1 MLLMARITSYYLIAI
16 SSLMIHRMHG
26 EDASV
31 FQPRIVGGQEAGRD
45 EFPWIVSL
53 QGPWSCGAS
62 LIGSEWI
69 LTAAHCL
76 VDDDGN
82 VLPAEDI
89 QLAIGELYLSEV
101 SQYYEAE
108 QVIIHPG
115 YDSWTMEHD
124 IALIRLAQPLP
135 GNHPKLS
142 FNVDPEIPIPETD
155 AVVAGWG
162 TLSHGGNGP
171 DRLHKVTLPI
181 VSLEKANDPKAYGGA
196 ILPNMLAAGFTE
208 GGKDSCQGDSGGPL
222 VIEVNNRMIQVGVV
236 SWGKGCADPYAYGIY
251 ARVSSYADWI
261 EALTG
266 LSGDGN
272 QSNGQGQ
279 NGGEME
285 WLSLP
290 SFQNFESL
298 VLGPNLDETLI
309 SESAWTKVA
318 PLGWSIDD
326 SGVPGA
332 GNPTQDGVSEWAGW
346 SFAEKSWWADAA
358 EDQQR
363 SEFTKAEGIIAVADG
378 DEWDDKPHAEG
389 LLNTFLNWHLDTSQ
403 LNKPIE
409 LTFDS
414 SWRPYAQQ
422 TAVIQVAFDNAT
434 PIEVMRWESDSNS
447 PHFHDHNTNESVR
460 VALPAPPGSGK
471 MTVSFGYLDA
481 GNDWWWAI
489 DNLEIRERKEL
500 QILRD
505 PQSWKGPGGQ
515 TVVFSVQ
522 AEGELPLNYQWI
534 FNGQHLAGATSA
546 TYTIESVGPEDA
558 GQYSVQVTSDNQQLT
573 SQTASLNLLEAM
585 SLADGLDQPT
595 WFFDTD
601 AGDLGWYGQGDFS
614 FDRVDAIQSGAVG
627 DMQTSNISAEVAGPG
642 ILSFYWKVSSEE
654 GYDRLTFWMN
664 GEPIQHLS
672 GEKPWQEV
680 RLPLADREH
689 SLRWSYEKD
698 ENLSDGLDTAWL
710 DYIRIEPSRKP
721 LLIESPVSVSAL
733 QGERA
738 IFHVEASGQGPLTY
752 QWFFEGAAI
761 EGAQMS
767 SLQID
772 GAEKI
777 NEGSYYVEISMG
789 REKVTSAIAY
799 LTVIQNISF
808 SGALD
813 QPNWS
818 FETSQ
823 TPSTWFG
830 QTKWSSDSLDAAQ
843 SGSIGDGEISSFST
857 LVEGPATIQFHWK
870 VSSEENYDWLQCWVD
885 DDLQKSISGN
895 VDWSEEQILVPLGL
909 HNVRWVY
916 TKDASEAEGEDA
928 GWVDQLVKNS
938 FVELTIF
945 QQPQSNVHQLGDR
958 VLLSVGAVGLPTLQY
973 QWFFNGQAI
982 QGSDQSKLEIVTFD
996 VSDQGQYYV
1005 EIFSTG
1011 AQLSIKSQSA
1021 TLTLA
1026 KDIDLAD
1033 GLDQPKW
1040 NFEHLE
1046 TELAWQGQSFW
1057 TYDQLDAVQSP
1068 SLAHEQSSGFAT
1080 LLVGPGILKFFWKV
1094 SSEEDYDWLECW
1106 VGDQRERQIS
1116 GVIDWRETE
1125 VYIPTGSHMVSWV
1138 YSKDVSDS
1146 EGLDAGWVDQLQFF
1160 PVASPAATVFVEG
1173 FDSVAAASNWEIT
1186 RYDNES
1192 WMDETFNS
1200 GGFWTEEDTNSA
1212 GIEFPLSNDFYYI
1225 SPTEDHPQIDLILG
1239 NYFEKQY
1246 QSLSWQIQLTGD
1258 AENLGLMS
1266 LSLYRE
1272 EGDDYQ
1278 LAYIDIEPVEF
1289 DTNSTRYTV
1298 YFDDPDWAL
1307 LEEDSSWDFDDVMS
1321 HVTGI
1326 SLEFYSLGEGWDE
1339 AKVFIDNIN
1348 LTSHP
1353 VIEENVQLESI
1364 PAYQNFE
1371 SLELGPPVDEAL
1383 SGERVWTKNTPL
1395 GWSIDDSGVPG
1406 IGNPAQ
1412 DGVTEWAGWSFADK
1426 AWWTEI
1432 AGDQLRSEFTKAEG
1446 IIVIADG
1453 DEWDDQPHADGYM
1466 DTFLSWSL
1474 DVSEIE
1480 TEMELTFDSSWR
1492 PEYDDYYHQTANIKV
1507 AFDNEAPTEIMRW
1520 ESDANSPY
1528 FHDHNTNESVSLVLP
1543 EPGGAAKMVV
1553 TFGYFDAGNDWWWA
1567 MDNLKIQAKEAASVA
1582 INLREKQLVIVWQGN
1597 ILETADEV
1605 SGPWVPITN
1614 ASQPYFVDKLSVRA
1628 FFRAR

>member
-1 MLLMARITSYYLIAI
+1 
-16 SSLMIHRMHG
+16 MHG
-26 EDASV
+26 EDASM

-62 LIGSEWI
+62 LIGSEWV

-82 VLPAEDI
+82 ALPAEDI

-101 SQYYEAE
+101 TEYYEAE
-108 QVIIHPG
+108 QVIVHPG

-135 GNHPKLS
+135 GNYPKLS
-142 FNVDPEIPIPETD
+142 FNVDPEIPTPGTD

-266 LSGDGN
+266 LSGDSS
-272 QSNGQGQ
+272 QSNNQGQ
-279 NGGEME
+279 NGGEMA

-290 SFQNFESL
+290 AFQNFESL

-318 PLGWSIDD
+318 PIGWSIDD

-332 GNPTQDGVSEWAGW
+332 GNPTQDGMSEWAGW
-346 SFAEKSWWADAA
+346 SFADKSWWADAA

-378 DEWDDKPHAEG
+378 DEWDDQPHAEG

-403 LNKPIE
+403 LDKPME

-422 TAVIQVAFDNAT
+422 TAVVQVAFDDAT
-434 PIEVMRWESDSNS
+434 PMEVMRWESDSNS
-447 PHFHDHNTNESVR
+447 PYFHDHHTNESVR
-460 VALPAPPGSGK
+460 VPLPASSGAKK
-471 MTVSFGYLDA
+471 MIVSFGYLEA

-489 DNLEIRERKEL
+489 DNLEIRARKEL

-505 PQSWKGPGGQ
+505 PQSWQGPAGQ

-522 AEGELPLNYQWI
+522 ADGELPLNYQWI
-534 FNGQHLAGATSA
+534 LNGQQIAGAISA
-546 TYTIESVGPEDA
+546 NYTIENVGPEDE
-558 GQYSVQVTSDNQQLT
+558 GQYSVQVTSDNQQST
-573 SQTASLNLLEAM
+573 SQTASLNLLQSI

-595 WFFDTD
+595 WIFETD
-601 AGDLGWYGQGDFS
+601 EGDLGWYGQGDYS
-614 FDRVDAIQSGAVG
+614 FDKFDAIQSGSVG
-627 DMQTSNISAEVAGPG
+627 DMQTSTISAQVAGPG

-654 GYDRLTFWMN
+654 NYDRLTFWIN
-664 GEPIQHLS
+664 GKPMRHLS
-672 GEKPWQEV
+672 GEKTWQEV
-680 RLPLADREH
+680 RLPLVDGEH
-689 SLRWSYEKD
+689 SLRWTYQKD
-698 ENLSDGLDTAWL
+698 ENLSDGLDKAWL

-721 LLIESPVSVSAL
+721 LLVESPESVSAL
-733 QGERA
+733 QGERV

-772 GAEKI
+772 AVEKI

-789 REKVTSAIAY
+789 QEKVTSAIAY
-799 LTVIQNISF
+799 LTFVQNISL

-823 TPSTWFG
+823 SPSTWFG

-857 LVEGPATIQFHWK
+857 LVEGPATIQFYWK

-885 DDLQKSISGN
+885 DDLQRSISGS
-895 VDWSEEQILVPLGL
+895 VDWSEEQVLVPLGL
-909 HNVRWVY
+909 HNVRWDY
-916 TKDASEAEGEDA
+916 NKDASEAEGEDA

-945 QQPQSNVHQLGDR
+945 QQPQSNFHQLGDT
-958 VLLSVGAVGLPTLQY
+958 VLISVGAVGLPTLQY

-982 QGSDQSKLEIVTFD
+982 QGSDQSKLEIAPFD

-1005 EIFSTG
+1005 EIFSSG
-1011 AQLSIKSQSA
+1011 AQQSIKSQSA

-1040 NFEHLE
+1040 NFEHFE
-1046 TELAWQGQSFW
+1046 TELAWQGQSHW
-1057 TYDQLDAVQSP
+1057 THDPVDAVQSP
-1068 SLAHEQSSGFAT
+1068 SLGHEQSSGFAT

-1094 SSEEDYDWLECW
+1094 SSEEDYDWLGCW

-1116 GVIDWRETE
+1116 GEIDWRETE
-1125 VYIPTGSHMVSWV
+1125 VYIPTGTHMVSWV

-1160 PVASPAATVFVEG
+1160 PVASPAATIFAEG
-1173 FDSVAAASNWEIT
+1173 FDSLAAASNWEVS

-1192 WMDETFNS
+1192 WMDETFNG
-1200 GGFWTEEDTNSA
+1200 GGFWTEKDTNSA
-1212 GIEFPLSNDFYYI
+1212 GIELPLSNDFYYL

-1239 NYFEKQY
+1239 NYLEKQY
-1246 QSLSWQIQLTGD
+1246 QSLSWQIQLSGD

-1278 LAYIDIEPVEF
+1278 LAYIDIEPIEL
-1289 DTNSTRYTV
+1289 DTGSTRYTA
-1298 YFDDPDWAL
+1298 YFDDPGWVL
-1307 LEEDSSWDFDDVMS
+1307 LEQDSPWDFEEMIS
-1321 HVTGI
+1321 HVTGL
-1326 SLEFYSLGEGWDE
+1326 SLEFYSLGEGWGE
-1339 AKVFIDNIN
+1339 ANVFIDTIT

-1353 VIEENVQLESI
+1353 VIDEDVNLESI
-1364 PAYQNFE
+1364 PAHQNFE
-1371 SLELGPPVDEAL
+1371 SLELGPPVDEAVA
-1383 SGERVWTKNTPL
+1383 GQRVWTKNTPS

-1406 IGNPAQ
+1406 IGDPER

-1426 AWWTEI
+1426 VWWTET
-1432 AGDQLRSEFTKAEG
+1432 AGDQLRSEFTKADG

-1453 DEWDDQPHADGYM
+1453 DEWDDQPHADGYL

-1474 DVSEIE
+1474 DVSKIE

-1492 PEYDDYYHQTANIKV
+1492 PEFDDYYRQTANIKV
-1507 AFDNEAPTEIMRW
+1507 AFDDDTPIEIMRW
-1520 ESDANSPY
+1520 ESDPNSPY
-1528 FHDHNTNESVSLVLP
+1528 FHDHNTNESVSLLLP
-1543 EPGGAAKMVV
+1543 APGGAAKMVL

-1567 MDNLKIQAKEAASVA
+1567 MDNLEIQAKEVASVS
-1582 INLREKQLVIVWQGN
+1582 ISSRENQLVIVWEGN
-1597 ILETADEV
+1597 TLETANEIT
-1605 SGPWVPITN
+1605 GPWIPIPN
-1614 ASQPYFVDKLSVRA
+1614 APKSYFLDNVTSRA